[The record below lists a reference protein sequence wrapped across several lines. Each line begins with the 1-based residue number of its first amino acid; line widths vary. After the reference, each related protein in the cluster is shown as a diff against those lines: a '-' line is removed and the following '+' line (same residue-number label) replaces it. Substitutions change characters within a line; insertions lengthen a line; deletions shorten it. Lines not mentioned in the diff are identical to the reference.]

1 MMPLRTC
8 IACRK
13 TAEKV
18 RLVRLVA
25 GAGVLMYDRDAVLE
39 GRGAYIC
46 PDKEC
51 LAAAYKKGA
60 FHRAIKTKVGLPD
73 IDALWGEI
81 VDGSKSSKITGAADK
96 AVPASKGG

>member
-1 MMPLRTC
+1 MPLRTC

-13 TAEKV
+13 KTDKA
-18 RLVRLVA
+18 RLARLVA
-25 GAGVLMYDRDAVLE
+25 GGDALRYDMDAVLE

-60 FHRAIKTKVGLPD
+60 FQRAIKAKVGLPD

-81 VDGSKSSKITGAADK
+81 EDGSKSNKIKRAADK
-96 AVPASKGG
+96 TAPASKGG

>member
-13 TAEKV
+13 KAEKAH
-18 RLVRLVA
+18 LVRLVA
-25 GAGVLMYDRDAVLE
+25 GDGVLRCDRDAVLE

-46 PDKEC
+46 PDKDC

-60 FHRAIKTKVGLPD
+60 FQRAIKAKAGLPD

-81 VDGSKSSKITGAADK
+81 EDGSESNKTKRAADK
-96 AVPASKGG
+96 TAPASKGG